1 MNWIHVPVS
10 SSHKN
15 SWNCPKT
22 CSIFAF
28 SRLVERPDWKSRD
41 QGSQPTTKLAGSVSA
56 GSPRRIPLLNLP
68 HSH

>member
-1 MNWIHVPVS
+1 MVLTIQSQRFLIFHLTF
-10 SSHKN
+10 HLF
-15 SWNCPKT
+15 
-22 CSIFAF
+22 SIFAF